1 MSLRDRSIC
10 CVLAASFPAHSVL
23 ALATL
28 PSPRAMP
35 AATLVLATAPAAPA
49 APAPFAPLAPRT
61 GGWMPSALCPFTVV
75 PLASASPVFL
85 EQQRGAIVS
94 QLVHLGYDL
103 GAADG
108 MASELTAE
116 DLAVLLAN
124 PKMMQKAGDM
134 EDTLFVVVCAV
145 LLVGLVV
152 VLVLAADESTVIIDT

>member
-1 MSLRDRSIC
+1 MSLRDRLIC
-10 CVLAASFPAHSVL
+10 CLLAASFPAHSVL
-23 ALATL
+23 ALAML
-28 PSPRAMP
+28 PPPLATP
-35 AATLVLATAPAAPA
+35 TATLVFATAPIA
-49 APAPFAPLAPRT
+49 LAPPT
-61 GGWMPSALCPFTVV
+61 GGWMPSALCPFTFV
-75 PLASASPVFL
+75 PLAAASPAFI
-85 EQQRGAIVS
+85 EQQRGAIIS

-134 EDTLFVVVCAV
+134 DDTLFVVVGVV